1 LMSNHLGR
9 VSIRETFLATC
20 FQLSNR
26 LYIDSMGKARVRE
39 ASDPRRIC
47 TFRVHISQRWEG

>member
-1 LMSNHLGR
+1 MMSNYLGSFS
-9 VSIRETFLATC
+9 VSEAFIATC
-20 FQLSNR
+20 FQLGNR

-47 TFRVHISQRWEG
+47 ITEMGGVRASGL